1 MVGGSKKTPPFIG
14 PLQYKT
20 FDEFWQK
27 EDELWELS
35 LKESIRQTKERKKKL
50 NEKNMSNMQNRLRN
64 NKMAKD

>member
-1 MVGGSKKTPPFIG
+1 MVGGPKKTPAIIG
-14 PLQYKT
+14 HLQYKT

-50 NEKNMSNMQNRLRN
+50 NEKDVSNMQARIRD

>member
-1 MVGGSKKTPPFIG
+1 MVGGPKKTPPFIG

-35 LKESIRQTKERKKKL
+35 LKESVRQKEERIKKL
-50 NEKNMSNMQNRLRN
+50 NEKEVPNMQRRFRN

>member
-1 MVGGSKKTPPFIG
+1 MEGGPKNTPPSIG
-14 PLQYKT
+14 PSHYTT

-50 NEKNMSNMQNRLRN
+50 NEKAVPIMQIRVRN

>member
-1 MVGGSKKTPPFIG
+1 MVGGPKKTPPFIG
-14 PLQYKT
+14 PQQYKT

-27 EDELWELS
+27 EDELWEIS
-35 LKESIRQTKERKKKL
+35 LKESVRQKEERIKKL